1 MQETENDIL
10 KRVRKIEIKT
20 RGLSNEIFA
29 GKYHTAFRGRG
40 MSFSEVREYRAGD
53 DVRDIDWNVTARS
66 RTPHI
71 KVYEEERELTMM
83 LLVDVSG
90 SRMFGTTDRL
100 KKNLQTEIAAV
111 LAFSASE
118 NNDKVGC
125 IFFSDRIEK
134 FIPPKKGRSHILAI
148 IRELVGFEPQS
159 RGTRISEALR
169 FLTNVT
175 KKHCTAFLLS
185 DFLDPGKDRTA
196 LEDALKIASGKHD
209 LVGIRV
215 SDPREAELPDV
226 GIVEMKDAE
235 TGRKAWVDTS
245 SARVREHY
253 ARVWQERR
261 HPLGAQTPPHRH
273 GRGIDRR
280 GLRRGTH
287 QTIQTAMKSI
297 PNNPASTCSP
307 FARNGGIQ
315 PSAAAERQ
323 NAAQTPP
330 SEAVPV
336 GLRSSGRPKAGRTSI
351 TKRVKTALATA
362 LLTGLTTVLY
372 AAPPTITARVE
383 PDSIGIGDR
392 FDVVIDVDRD
402 LVQVVEF
409 PTFNPPPQS
418 GLEVVESHPVDTL
431 RRDGRHL
438 SLRKRYTL
446 AAFEEGNLGLGRA
459 QVLYLDK
466 NITDTLYTADT
477 LRLQVG
483 TFQIDSTSHTIY
495 DIKAQRTLPFRYG
508 EISGYV
514 LWSLLG
520 LIVLGGAIYAGRRL
534 MARYARKVR
543 DIFRP
548 APPLPPHIAAIQALE
563 TLHNQ
568 KLWQSGRHKQ
578 YYSGLTDILRTY
590 LAGRYGFGA
599 MEMTS
604 DEILAA
610 VRRYDLPQKCVMDLQ
625 AILRDADL
633 AKFAKAQ
640 SEGTTNEDNY
650 LNAYYFV
657 EETKPAEI
665 AEEGTEQD
673 DTQ

>member
-253 ARVWQERR
+253 ARVWQERSAAI
-261 HPLGAQTPPHRH
+261 LSALKH

-297 PNNPASTCSP
+297 PNNPPSTCSP

-590 LAGRYGFGA
+590 LADRYGFGA

-633 AKFAKAQ
+633 VKFAKARP
-640 SEGTTNEDNY
+640 EGTTNEDNY

-665 AEEGTEQD
+665 AEEGAEQD